1 MTSRAATPA
10 DTTALITG
18 ATAGIGAEFARQL
31 AEQGHNV
38 VLVARDATRLQA
50 KAEEL
55 EKRYGIRAEVL
66 AADLADD
73 GGVAAVVERL
83 TDPARPVEILV
94 NNAGIGLLR
103 SFAEND
109 IAEETRHLKLH
120 VETAMQLTHAALQGM
135 LGRHSGRIINVASV
149 AAFLPRGSYSAA
161 KSWLVSFSRGAN
173 LAYAKQGVT
182 VTAVCPGFTH
192 TEFHDRMGMDKTAT
206 PRWMWLQAER
216 VVREG
221 LADNAQGRAVSIPT
235 KRYKVLTA
243 AARVLPD
250 RLVAGPPRR
259 ARVGARP
266 RCRRNRPTASGRFVG
281 DPHGQQAGGQP
292 IQGVQA
298 DVHQPRHQ
306 RQPLAQGVPVDV
318 QRLADPG
325 WLGVVLQVG
334 PERRQE
340 PAVVGPVVVQERRQ
354 QILRRGMGAA
364 AGGRQHQGLD
374 AHRGCDGGHARPAA
388 PAVGHG

>member
-1 MTSRAATPA
+1 MTSPAATPA
-10 DTTALITG
+10 DSTALITG

-66 AADLADD
+66 AADLVDD
-73 GGVAAVVERL
+73 GGVAAVVARL

-135 LGRHSGRIINVASV
+135 LGRQSGRIINVASV
-149 AAFLPRGSYSAA
+149 AAFLPRGTYSAA
-161 KSWLVSFSRGAN
+161 KAWLVSFSRWAN
-173 LAYAKQGVT
+173 LAYAKQGVA

-192 TEFHDRMGMDKTAT
+192 TEFHDRMGMDKTVT

-221 LADNAQGRAVSIPT
+221 LADNAKGKAVSIPS
-235 KRYKVLTA
+235 KRYKALTA
-243 AARVLPD
+243 AARVLPAK
-250 RLVAGPPRR
+250 LVAGPPRR
-259 ARVGARP
+259 AK
-266 RCRRNRPTASGRFVG
+266 
-281 DPHGQQAGGQP
+281 
-292 IQGVQA
+292 
-298 DVHQPRHQ
+298 
-306 RQPLAQGVPVDV
+306 
-318 QRLADPG
+318 
-325 WLGVVLQVG
+325 
-334 PERRQE
+334 
-340 PAVVGPVVVQERRQ
+340 
-354 QILRRGMGAA
+354 
-364 AGGRQHQGLD
+364 
-374 AHRGCDGGHARPAA
+374 
-388 PAVGHG
+388 

>member
-1 MTSRAATPA
+1 MTSRAAVPA
-10 DTTALITG
+10 DTTALVTG

-31 AEQGHNV
+31 AEKGHHV
-38 VLVARDATRLQA
+38 VLVARNATRLQA
-50 KAEEL
+50 TAEEL

-73 GGVAAVVERL
+73 GGVAAVVARL

-109 IAEETRHLKLH
+109 IAEETKHLKLH

-135 LGRHSGRIINVASV
+135 LSRHSGRIINVASV

-161 KSWLVSFSRGAN
+161 KAWLVSFSRWAN
-173 LAYAKQGVT
+173 LAYAKQGVA

-192 TEFHDRMGMDKTAT
+192 TEFHDRMGMDTTVT

-221 LADNAQGRAVSIPT
+221 LADNARGRAVSIPT
-235 KRYKVLTA
+235 KRYKVLAA
-243 AARVLPD
+243 AARVLPA

-259 ARVGARP
+259 AK
-266 RCRRNRPTASGRFVG
+266 
-281 DPHGQQAGGQP
+281 
-292 IQGVQA
+292 
-298 DVHQPRHQ
+298 
-306 RQPLAQGVPVDV
+306 
-318 QRLADPG
+318 
-325 WLGVVLQVG
+325 
-334 PERRQE
+334 
-340 PAVVGPVVVQERRQ
+340 
-354 QILRRGMGAA
+354 
-364 AGGRQHQGLD
+364 
-374 AHRGCDGGHARPAA
+374 
-388 PAVGHG
+388 

>member
-31 AEQGHNV
+31 AEKGHHV

-50 KAEEL
+50 TAEEL

-66 AADLADD
+66 AADLTDD
-73 GGVAAVVERL
+73 GGVAAVVARL
-83 TDPARPVEILV
+83 ADPARPVEILV
-94 NNAGIGLLR
+94 NNAGMGLLR
-103 SFAEND
+103 PFAEND
-109 IAEETRHLKLH
+109 IADETKHLKLH

-135 LGRHSGRIINVASV
+135 LSRHSGRIINVASV

-161 KSWLVSFSRGAN
+161 KAWLVSFSRGAN
-173 LAYAKQGVT
+173 LAYSKQGVT

-192 TEFHDRMGMDKTAT
+192 TEFHDRMGMDKTVT

-221 LADNAQGRAVSIPT
+221 LADNAKGKAVSVPT

-243 AARVLPD
+243 ATRILPD

-259 ARVGARP
+259 AK
-266 RCRRNRPTASGRFVG
+266 
-281 DPHGQQAGGQP
+281 
-292 IQGVQA
+292 
-298 DVHQPRHQ
+298 
-306 RQPLAQGVPVDV
+306 
-318 QRLADPG
+318 
-325 WLGVVLQVG
+325 
-334 PERRQE
+334 
-340 PAVVGPVVVQERRQ
+340 
-354 QILRRGMGAA
+354 
-364 AGGRQHQGLD
+364 
-374 AHRGCDGGHARPAA
+374 
-388 PAVGHG
+388 

>member
-1 MTSRAATPA
+1 MTSPAATPA
-10 DTTALITG
+10 DSTALITG

-31 AEQGHNV
+31 AAQGHSL
-38 VLVARDATRLQA
+38 VLVARDAARLRA
-50 KAEEL
+50 TAEEL

-66 AADLADD
+66 AADLTDD
-73 GGVAAVVERL
+73 CGVAAVVARL

-109 IAEETRHLKLH
+109 IKEETKHLKLH

-135 LGRHSGRIINVASV
+135 LSRQSGRIINVASV

-161 KSWLVSFSRGAN
+161 KAWLVSFSRWAN
-173 LAYAKQGVT
+173 LAYSKQGVA

-221 LADNAQGRAVSIPT
+221 LADNAKGKAVSIPS

-243 AARVLPD
+243 AARVLPA
-250 RLVAGPPRR
+250 RFVAGPPRR
-259 ARVGARP
+259 AK
-266 RCRRNRPTASGRFVG
+266 
-281 DPHGQQAGGQP
+281 
-292 IQGVQA
+292 
-298 DVHQPRHQ
+298 
-306 RQPLAQGVPVDV
+306 
-318 QRLADPG
+318 
-325 WLGVVLQVG
+325 
-334 PERRQE
+334 
-340 PAVVGPVVVQERRQ
+340 
-354 QILRRGMGAA
+354 
-364 AGGRQHQGLD
+364 
-374 AHRGCDGGHARPAA
+374 
-388 PAVGHG
+388 